1 MADKPKPLQMYNN
14 LAGQRAKFCTSRPMA
29 AWPIFFWPQP
39 LQPKTTLTNAV
50 PLASYKTQQMEPDVR
65 AFLVRI
71 ANSIAMVLLWMLVNM
86 VAGIKYNLAFFEQ
99 APKWYNYLYYVWLVG
114 SLALLLWYL
123 KNKWKNT
130 DIEHIG

>member
-1 MADKPKPLQMYNN
+1 MQSFAHECHAR
-14 LAGQRAKFCTSRPMA
+14 LAV
-29 AWPIFFWPQP
+29 FFSPQP
-39 LQPKTTLTNAV
+39 QQPKTTMPNAV
-50 PLASYKTQQMEPDVR
+50 PLASQKAQQMEPEIR

-86 VAGIKYNLAFFEQ
+86 VAGIKYNLAFFEH
-99 APKWYNYLYYVWLVG
+99 APKWYNYLYYAWLVG
-114 SLALLLWYL
+114 SLALLLRYL